1 MKISD
6 VARILDA
13 RVMTGG
19 DMLEQEVHSACGSD
33 MMSDVLAYVKDQ
45 GVLLTGLINVQV
57 IRTLLMMDM
66 NCVVFIRGKVPP
78 EGIVEF
84 AADNGVAVLQ
94 TELPMFESCGRLYMA
109 GLGRECGCDPAPD
122 AGCANGNE
130 DE

>member
-1 MKISD
+1 MKISE
-6 VARILDA
+6 VAEILNA
-13 RVMTGG
+13 VVLTGG
-19 DMLEQEVHSACGSD
+19 DRLDDEVHSACGSD

-84 AADNGVAVLQ
+84 AEENGVVVLQ
-94 TELPMFESCGRLYMA
+94 TKLPMFESCGRLYSA
-109 GLGRECGCDPAPD
+109 GLGRR
-122 AGCANGNE
+122 E
-130 DE
+130 DEVVPAQGNGGVCHE